1 MPSLILL
8 LENGKPQSPETI
20 LLSWDETTG
29 SLTWVSLRLRPGGWT
44 ASPETLLLSPED
56 KEPHPSLSSPE
67 TRKMEILTGNSPPD
81 TRGWRASPEYLL
93 LGPEDKYLI
102 GISSLETRTQKVSPE
117 SFLLRPENG
126 QPVLYQPDSAHSLRP
141 RMVNTS
147 CR

>member
-1 MPSLILL
+1 
-8 LENGKPQSPETI
+8 
-20 LLSWDETTG
+20 
-29 SLTWVSLRLRPGGWT
+29 
-44 ASPETLLLSPED
+44 
-56 KEPHPSLSSPE
+56 
-67 TRKMEILTGNSPPD
+67 MEILTGNSPPD